1 MDRLPFSPALEPLG
15 ADKDQLLGDWAAGT
29 FAFGLTTVPYDGFPA
44 LLHQGERIEP
54 PAEQRG
60 GGDIHVTLHVDS
72 IVVQGGGEDAADEI
86 AETLAQKIRAAML
99 RGGG

>member
-1 MDRLPFSPALEPLG
+1 MEQSG
-15 ADKDQLLGDWAAGT
+15 AFAGGGSGAGGISFDEAAGT
-29 FAFGLTTVPYDGFPA
+29 FAFGLNAAPYENFPA

-60 GGDIHVTLHVDS
+60 GGDVHVTLHVDS
-72 IVVQGGGEDAADEI
+72 IVVQGGGDAADEI
-86 AETLAQKIRAAML
+86 AETLAQKLREAML